1 MLNGGDAPG
10 VDVVV
15 VNYRTPDD
23 LTRFVNAFA
32 EVQWEV
38 PSSLHICNVD
48 PAAEDIEACEAIA
61 RSQVIEVP
69 YTYSQ
74 TNGNIGYAKTCNL
87 VAKSLG
93 ERKAAR
99 ATIAFF
105 NADTVLKPGVLDA
118 CHWELQNNPKVAV
131 VGPKQVDT
139 QSRITHAG
147 IFGTEAAP
155 QLRGWKQKDAG
166 QFDEFRTDAV
176 SVSGSAYFVKRLAW
190 DELTACTTYQQAT
203 TALMEAEAHGAF
215 LPTQHYY
222 EETFCS
228 YHARAHGWQVAYHGG
243 VSMIHEW
250 HRASEV
256 GGEMDKQMPVARAAF
271 RMMCDA
277 HQIPHD

>member
-1 MLNGGDAPG
+1 MLTGADAPG

-23 LTRFVNAFA
+23 LVRFVDAFA

-38 PSSLHICNVD
+38 PATLHICNVD
-48 PAAEDIEACEAIA
+48 PTAEDIEACEQIA
-61 RSQVIEVP
+61 RSRIIEVP

-74 TNGNIGYAKTCNL
+74 TNGNLGYAKTCNA
-87 VAKSLG
+87 VANSLG

-118 CHWELQNNPKVAV
+118 CHWELQTNPKVAV
-131 VGPKQVDT
+131 VGPKQVNT
-139 QSRITHAG
+139 ESRITHAG
-147 IFGTEAAP
+147 IFGSEAAP
-155 QLRGWKQKDAG
+155 VLRGWKEKDAG
-166 QFDEFRTDAV
+166 QYNEFRTDAV
-176 SVSGSAYFVKRLAW
+176 SVSGSAYFVKRVAW
-190 DELTACTTYQQAT
+190 DELTACTTYQQAVHAFLEVD
-203 TALMEAEAHGAF
+203 ALGAF

-243 VSMIHEW
+243 VTMIHEW
-250 HRASEV
+250 HQASEI
-256 GGEMDKQMPVARAAF
+256 GGPMDKQMSTARDAF
-271 RMMCDA
+271 RKACAA
-277 HQIPHD
+277 HSIPHD